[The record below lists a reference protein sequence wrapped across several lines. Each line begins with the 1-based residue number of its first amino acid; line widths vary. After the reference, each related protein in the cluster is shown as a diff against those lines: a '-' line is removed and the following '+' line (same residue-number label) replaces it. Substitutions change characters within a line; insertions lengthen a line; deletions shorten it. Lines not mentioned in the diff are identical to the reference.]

1 MARIDKDFENRMV
14 GYLGAYKLAK
24 SKGIE
29 ELEKDIKR
37 RNILHLDFTVPPQ
50 KIVDEYNMIARR
62 TVKIVLAGP

>member
-29 ELEKDIKR
+29 E
-37 RNILHLDFTVPPQ
+37 
-50 KIVDEYNMIARR
+50 
-62 TVKIVLAGP
+62 